1 MFDMTDL
8 IDALQDIVPTGKDEM
23 VERVVWENKQIV
35 VDFGDDSESLPIHLT
50 RTADGFV
57 WEPYMCDEDST
68 CGGEIGFIGDAYT
81 IARRFWSQV
90 IASGHAPGLEKALI
104 APL

>member
-8 IDALQDIVPTGKDEM
+8 IDALRDIVPTGEDEI

-35 VDFGDDSESLPIHLT
+35 VDFGDNISPIFLT
-50 RTADGFV
+50 RTADGYV
-57 WEPYMCDEDST
+57 WEVYQDQFNLY
-68 CGGEIGFIGDAYT
+68 GGEIGFIGDAYT
-81 IARRFWSQV
+81 IARKFWSQV
-90 IASGHAPGLEKALI
+90 IASEYVPNLEQALI

>member
-8 IDALQDIVPTGKDEM
+8 IDALRDIMPVGEDEI

-35 VDFGDDSESLPIHLT
+35 VDFGDQYAPIFLT
-50 RTADGFV
+50 RLADKFV
-57 WEPYMCDEDST
+57 WEVYLELDGEHS
-68 CGGEIGFIGDAYT
+68 GEIGFIGDAYT
-81 IARRFWSQV
+81 IARAFWSQV
-90 IASGHAPGLEKALI
+90 IASEYIPDLEKSLI